1 MTGVRGLALP
11 ASVRWRLTLLYGG
24 LFVVAGALLLALTY
38 ALFERGS
45 DGIGR
50 KVSAPPVDQGAP
62 ALRGYVESS
71 LEVQRGD
78 QLHTLLV
85 ESGVALAL
93 MTVASLALGWIVAG
107 RVLAPLR
114 TMTDAARRISADD
127 LHERLATDRPRDELH
142 DLAAQFNGLLARLEG
157 AFAAQRRFVANA
169 SHELRTPL
177 TLQQA
182 VVDVAL
188 DDPDAS
194 ADTLRAACLRV
205 RAAGQEQE
213 RLIEALLMLA
223 RGQQGLESKEPV
235 DLADVV
241 RAVLPPSDGAG
252 PAVRA
257 ELGAAPLLGD
267 RRLIER
273 LVVNLVDNAVRHNHP
288 QGKGSWV
295 SLWTGTAHGLPTL
308 RVTNSGPPV
317 PAEQIAGLFEPFR
330 RLGAQRTRHRDG
342 LGLGLSIVVAVAH
355 AHDGAVRAWPGPDGG
370 LLVEAA
376 FPAAYPP

>member
-1 MTGVRGLALP
+1 MGGA
-11 ASVRWRLTLLYGG
+11 ASFGGAGDRWPS
-24 LFVVAGALLLALTY
+24 VAAAWD
-38 ALFERGS
+38 A
-45 DGIGR
+45 
-50 KVSAPPVDQGAP
+50 V
-62 ALRGYVESS
+62 
-71 LEVQRGD
+71 
-78 QLHTLLV
+78 
-85 ESGVALAL
+85 
-93 MTVASLALGWIVAG
+93 TVPSLALGWIVAG

-114 TMTDAARRISADD
+114 TMADAARRISADD

-157 AFAAQRRFVANA
+157 AFAAQRRFVADA

-213 RLIEALLMLA
+213 RLIEALLTLA
-223 RGQQGLESKEPV
+223 RGQQGPQSKEPV

-241 RAVLPPSDGAG
+241 RAVLPPSDAAG

-273 LVVNLVDNAVRHNHP
+273 LVVNLVDNAVTHNHP
-288 QGKGSWV
+288 QGQGSWV
-295 SLWTGTAHGLPTL
+295 SLWTGTAHGVPTL

-355 AHDGAVRAWPGPDGG
+355 AHDGAVRAWPGPEGG
-370 LLVEAA
+370 LVVAAA
-376 FPAAYPP
+376 FPAAWPH